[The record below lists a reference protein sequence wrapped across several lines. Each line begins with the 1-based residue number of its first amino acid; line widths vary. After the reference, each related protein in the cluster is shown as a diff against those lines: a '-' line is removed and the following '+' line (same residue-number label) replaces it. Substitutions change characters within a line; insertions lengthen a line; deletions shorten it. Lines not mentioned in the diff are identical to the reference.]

1 MIPRGWKKF
10 CDEYVTGRGY
20 WYVPKGLT
28 VKKDNFGL
36 IKTRLGV
43 LEKYEGKIWSETQ
56 NKYVSDLIKRKLFD
70 RRVEGQ
76 TDTDKA
82 AIGRMFKVV
91 VSTLGLAW
99 VDRHDKVAIT
109 EAGKLALKY
118 KDPKVFFD
126 QINRFQFYNPGF
138 DHREGFVDFQILP
151 VQFICELLNE
161 LDDKYITKDEYVL
174 FVSRKKTHDDVHRT
188 ALEIEK
194 FRELREQKKRS
205 LIDNLKT
212 VPLKAGGTRRTSL
225 YNTIMLNSPYALQF
239 LGSSDLLEY
248 DGGVLRQEVTDS
260 KIRRFIKKSRKN
272 NSWVDFKSKKD
283 WFYYYGNPGFDSS
296 IRFAVDYYTD
306 ISDIENSLAAYDKAV
321 EAGIKVTDYPKKEFK
336 SVLVDEKILED
347 FLEKHLDSLEA
358 GLKLVKDGRQYSTL
372 VGPIDLLAKDS
383 KGNYVVIELK
393 KGRAA
398 DRVIGQ
404 VLRYVGFVGA
414 NVVKKDKVRAI
425 IVGKKIDD
433 KLKYATKAANIDCR
447 LYEFDY
453 KVSFSQIATQ

>member
-1 MIPRGWKKF
+1 MVPRGWKKY
-10 CDEYVTGRGY
+10 CDEYVTARGY

-36 IKTRLGV
+36 IKTRLRV
-43 LEKYEGKIWSETQ
+43 LEKYEGKIWSKAQ
-56 NKYVSDLIKRKLFD
+56 KKYVSDLIKKKLFD

-76 TDTDKA
+76 TDADKA

-99 VDRHDKVAIT
+99 VDRCDKVTIT

-118 KDPKVFFD
+118 EDPRVFFE

-138 DHREGFVDFQILP
+138 DRREGFVDFEILP

-161 LDDKYITKDEYVL
+161 LDEKFITKNEYVL
-174 FVSRKKTHDDVHRT
+174 FVSRKKTHDEVYRT
-188 ALEIEK
+188 ALEIEQ
-194 FRELREQKKRS
+194 FRQLTDQKKRS
-205 LIDNLKT
+205 LVNHLDSVT
-212 VPLKAGGTRRTSL
+212 VREGSSRRTSL

-248 DGGVLRQEVTDS
+248 DGGILRQEVAHS

-347 FLEKHLDSLEA
+347 FLEKHLDNLEP
-358 GLKLVKDGRQYSTL
+358 GLKLIKGGRQYSTL
-372 VGPIDLLAKDS
+372 VGPIDLLARDG
-383 KGNYVVIELK
+383 KGKYVVIELK

-404 VLRYVGFVGA
+404 VLRYVGFVGT
-414 NVVKKDKVRAI
+414 NVTKKGNVRAI

-433 KLKYATKAANIDCR
+433 KLVYAAKAANIDCR

-453 KVSFSQIATQ
+453 QVSFSQIAT